1 MFKFAHYG
9 EERDL
14 ICTEQEREI
23 FGIIRE
29 MFREAG
35 YDDSPL
41 QLIRFSDNYVTA
53 KVEPWDV
60 ARIKYTNRA
69 KWILFP
75 CVDRA
80 DGKERINSPEDVR
93 AFQEKLTKTI
103 DTINKYS
110 DSPVPRL

>member
-41 QLIRFSDNYVTA
+41 QLIRVSDNYVTA

-60 ARIKYTNRA
+60 ARIKFSSRA
-69 KWILFP
+69 KWVLFP
-75 CVDRA
+75 SCESEKHYIEA
-80 DGKERINSPEDVR
+80 PEDVR
-93 AFQEKLTKTI
+93 DFDAQIRKTI
-103 DTINKYS
+103 EIINKYS

>member
-1 MFKFAHYG
+1 MIQFSHYG

-23 FGIIRE
+23 FNVLKKMMKE
-29 MFREAG
+29 LG

-41 QLIRFSDNYVTA
+41 QLVRMSDSYVTA
-53 KVEPWDV
+53 KIEPWDV
-60 ARIKYTNRA
+60 ARLKFTPRA

-75 CVDRA
+75 VVSRSDEKIRLS
-80 DGKERINSPEDVR
+80 SPEDVR
-93 AFQEKLTKTI
+93 AFGEQLQKTI